1 LGVIFPLL
9 LLEYLK
15 LSLRGATRQNNLI
28 LQIYLPFQLPLSF
41 PTLLCHSRGS
51 GNLSLS
57 FIISV
62 AAENIFFN
70 FFSSIGCVFSSF
82 LLLLSRGRNIF
93 LLTPSPLGGR
103 GLGTTTKSLIK
114 YRNNLLEYGLIKKI
128 VKQRSSSGGYDHNLY
143 QIVLLDKENIL
154 YPPAERLVEE
164 NEEIKRLSR
173 EEELKWI
180 RHIRYNVLKGK

>member
-1 LGVIFPLL
+1 
-9 LLEYLK
+9 
-15 LSLRGATRQNNLI
+15 
-28 LQIYLPFQLPLSF
+28 
-41 PTLLCHSRGS
+41 
-51 GNLSLS
+51 
-57 FIISV
+57 
-62 AAENIFFN
+62 
-70 FFSSIGCVFSSF
+70 
-82 LLLLSRGRNIF
+82 
-93 LLTPSPLGGR
+93 
-103 GLGTTTKSLIK
+103 LGTTTKSLIK